1 MRNAHE
7 QLVYRAKHLQTLV
20 ALRTAKLAKS
30 NERLRSEMAERE
42 ALRRKLLHA
51 QEEER
56 RRIAREL
63 HDQMGQNLTAL
74 NVGLKSLLEGKSRSG
89 LGGRVQHLQEL
100 ATQTAR
106 DLHRVAVDLRPAA
119 LDDLGLVKAIRALI
133 ETWSARCRIDVDFE
147 AGQYNPAGISYEIE
161 TIPYRIIQKALNTVA
176 KHSGAT

>member
-63 HDQMGQNLTAL
+63 HDQTGQNLTAL
-74 NVGLKSLLEGKSRSG
+74 NVGLKSLLRRQSGSG
-89 LGGRVQHLQEL
+89 LRSRVQRLQEL

-106 DLHRVAVDLRPAA
+106 DLHRVAVELRPAA
-119 LDDLGLVKAIRALI
+119 LDDLGLMKAIRALA
-133 ETWSARCRIDVDFE
+133 EAWSTRYRIPVDFE
-147 AGQYNPAGISYEIE
+147 AGQYKAAGILPEIE
-161 TIPYRIIQKALNTVA
+161 T
-176 KHSGAT
+176 